1 MKLES
6 FLILL
11 YLSLASSEM
20 FTSFEEMKQ
29 LAASQH
35 LVAEKL
41 DNFFK
46 FCQQRLDIAKQ
57 IVNEFKKFSQESG
70 NQANIVGNPVNA
82 FLLIKLMIK
91 DLQKFVDAL
100 NTLDELKKFVR
111 DIKEEF
117 FLPTNEDYDGVIK
130 ALHRLED
137 TYLLNPKDLRL
148 GNLNSIY
155 PSRPLNAFEC
165 FELGRV
171 SYENQDFYHA
181 TRWMNESL
189 VQLELEGDKPSISKV
204 QVLDYY
210 AFTTAKVNN

>member
-1 MKLES
+1 MKSES

-11 YLSLASSEM
+11 YLSIVGSEM

-35 LVAEKL
+35 LVADRL
-41 DNFFK
+41 DSFAQFY
-46 FCQQRLDIAKQ
+46 QQRLDKAKQ
-57 IVNEFKKFSQESG
+57 IVSEFRKFSLESG
-70 NQANIVGNPVNA
+70 KQANIVGNPVNA
-82 FLLIKLMIK
+82 FLLIKLMVK
-91 DLQKFVDAL
+91 DLQKFVDSL

-117 FLPTNEDYDGVIK
+117 FLPNNEDYDGVIK
-130 ALHRLED
+130 AMHRLED
-137 TYLLNPKDLRL
+137 TYLLEPKDIRL
-148 GNLNSIY
+148 GNLNSLY

-171 SYENQDFYHA
+171 AYENKDFYHA

-189 VQLELEGDKPSISKV
+189 VQLETEGENPSVS
-204 QVLDYY
+204 QALVLDYY
-210 AFTTAKVNN
+210 SFTTAKVNY